1 MHTGFISTA
10 CFPDARTL
18 VTGSTDSVSHLIAC
32 TVLVLTLDTQTIC
45 MWKIKLEKTTD
56 FSLAECLRGHTGAVT
71 CLAASR
77 PYSVIVSGSEVKRTH
92 DIVGSSIY

>member
-1 MHTGFISTA
+1 
-10 CFPDARTL
+10 
-18 VTGSTDSVSHLIAC
+18 
-32 TVLVLTLDTQTIC
+32 